1 MCSILIIE
9 QDREITALL
18 VDVLS
23 GDGRRVMA
31 VPTGHDGLRLLARDR
46 FDVVIADITAPRF
59 SGFATVME
67 INCLQPRPRIIAM
80 TGYNGQDCRTNQERI
95 AAALNVQCLLY
106 KPFPMVELLAAV
118 FPETAVLR
126 DEPHYRSVA

>member
-9 QDREITALL
+9 QDPEITTLL
-18 VDVLS
+18 VNALS

-31 VPTGHDGLRLLARDR
+31 VSSGHDGLRLMARNR
-46 FDVVIADITAPRF
+46 FDVVITDIATPRF
-59 SGFATVME
+59 AGFATIME

-80 TGYNGQDCRTNQERI
+80 TGYNGQDCRMNQEQI

-106 KPFPMVELLAAV
+106 KPFPMAELLAAV
-118 FPETAVLR
+118 FPETAAPR
-126 DEPHYRSVA
+126 DEPHYQSVT